1 MTNRRRPTKTQRL
14 RNLALFALV
23 AGGVGFGLSQL
34 AGSRD
39 DSSGADRESKGGNSL
54 TALPNPRPI
63 PRNAPNIPSD
73 AYPPGTGEP
82 LTFERL
88 ALIDPQAAARGIAG
102 LPDGEERDE
111 KLMIL
116 LATWADTDPESAA
129 NWASDLPMG
138 SFRVEALAR
147 VAALWTDR
155 DREAMKRWLEL
166 QQPPSHFLPAW
177 GAFAMGWAAVDP
189 EAAVN
194 WSMRIQD
201 DEARLRAESGIA
213 RQLAATNPD
222 FAQEWLS
229 TVTDVKR
236 FDLLGTQ
243 FVTAWSGEDP
253 VATARWLDGG
263 LVLQNEAFHRKAAL
277 ILASQWTA
285 ADPPAAGEWI
295 NQLQDGSLRENAKFA
310 FAQSIAGAEPEIALA
325 WADAID
331 DEADRRETIL
341 GIYEQWLTNDP
352 DAFKTALIE
361 RWPKEGDPAMRQEIY
376 EILYSADESFRK
388 EVFSLLEGYIYPE
401 DPNAPVE
408 KADSTPPEGAP
419 ATEPAASLFP

>member
-1 MTNRRRPTKTQRL
+1 M
-14 RNLALFALV
+14 RNLALLALLAGGIGFAL
-23 AGGVGFGLSQL
+23 SKL
-34 AGSRD
+34 AGSD
-39 DSSGADRESKGGNSL
+39 DAAIEGGEESKAGSGL
-54 TALPNPRPI
+54 TALPKPGPI
-63 PRNAPNIPSD
+63 PRGAPLIPSD
-73 AYPPGTGEP
+73 AYTPGTAEP

-88 ALIDPQAAARGIAG
+88 ALIDPQAAARSIAG
-102 LPDGEERDE
+102 LSDGEERDE
-111 KLMIL
+111 KLMTL

-138 SFRVEALAR
+138 SFRVESLAR
-147 VAALWTDR
+147 IATLWTDR

-201 DEARLRAESGIA
+201 QEARLRAESGIA
-213 RQLAATNPD
+213 RQLAATDPD

-263 LVLQNEAFHRKAAL
+263 LILQNEPFHRKAAL

-295 NQLQDGSLRENAKFA
+295 NQLEDGSLRENAKFA

-331 DEADRRETIL
+331 NEADRRETIL
-341 GIYEQWLTNDP
+341 GIYEQWLNNDP
-352 DAFKTALIE
+352 EAFKTALVE
-361 RWPKEGDPAMRQEIY
+361 RWPEEQDPSMRQEIY
-376 EILYSADESFRK
+376 EILYSTDESFRK

-401 DPNAPVE
+401 NPEDAP
-408 KADSTPPEGAP
+408 KPADGAAAP
-419 ATEPAASLFP
+419 GTTAAEPAASLFP